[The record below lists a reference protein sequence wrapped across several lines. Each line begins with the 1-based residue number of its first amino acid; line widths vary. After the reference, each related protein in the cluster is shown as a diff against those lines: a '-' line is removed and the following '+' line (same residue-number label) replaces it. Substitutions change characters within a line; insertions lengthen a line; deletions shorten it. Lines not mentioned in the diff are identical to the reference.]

1 MCRRLE
7 IISLKQLHRVP
18 LNKSEDRFV
27 QSYGEQLARIM
38 FYEGNSYLSPD
49 DDAPRVVDVY
59 SNPNFLP
66 ITYLEAG
73 IARPRKMYVLYPW
86 EGQELLCVGAVLP
99 YYEFTST
106 ERLTD
111 AQWLEMLDSDGRPPV
126 PEWARAIY
134 RSCGLGIPEM
144 LDR

>member
-1 MCRRLE
+1 
-7 IISLKQLHRVP
+7 
-18 LNKSEDRFV
+18 
-27 QSYGEQLARIM
+27 M

-66 ITYLEAG
+66 RRPGKTLHHYLEAG

-134 RSCGLGIPEM
+134 RSGGLGIPEM